1 MSDAAERLAQAIRD
15 LINDAIETGLRPQ
28 AARRNIGPCTHPQ
41 TTAEHI
47 SAGKSIARQ
56 HRNARKYPQT
66 RWTEFA
72 LYFDV

>member
-1 MSDAAERLAQAIRD
+1 MSDAADRSEPHRV
-15 LINDAIETGLRPQ
+15 GFRPQ

-41 TTAEHI
+41 TTDEHI

>member
-1 MSDAAERLAQAIRD
+1 MHTPANTD
-15 LINDAIETGLRPQ
+15 
-28 AARRNIGPCTHPQ
+28 
-41 TTAEHI
+41 EHI
-47 SAGKSIARQ
+47 SAGKSIAGQ